1 VKIETLINYSTI
13 LSTLDALNLDLAIG
27 EKNIFRHED
36 CTVLSPLN
44 LIGSWR
50 EESRAPTKNRGLEK
64 YEEKIK
70 IRQEQIG

>member
-1 VKIETLINYSTI
+1 MVVYPLIRAEHPLTVQPGIHHNEVPRFSV
-13 LSTLDALNLDLAIG
+13 LHLDLAIG

-50 EESRAPTKNRGLEK
+50 EESRAPTENQGT
-64 YEEKIK
+64 
-70 IRQEQIG
+70 